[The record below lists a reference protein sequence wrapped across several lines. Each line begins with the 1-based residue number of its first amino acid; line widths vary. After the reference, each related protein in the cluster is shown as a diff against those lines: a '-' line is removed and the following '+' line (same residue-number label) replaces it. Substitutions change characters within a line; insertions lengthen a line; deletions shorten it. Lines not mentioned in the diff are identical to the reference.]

1 MLFFE
6 ILSILSFIMSFWLVL
21 MLVIAY
27 LKSKKIKKIKEKGE
41 LINVKRSL

>member
-6 ILSILSFIMSFWLVL
+6 ILSILSFIMSFWLVA

-27 LKSKKIKKIKEKGE
+27 LKSKKIKKIKK
-41 LINVKRSL
+41 